1 MPFPVLLLLWI
12 DISPSFSEFTKE
24 KDKTDRKELFR
35 KERQQKREQQ
45 DYENYKE
52 WIEIA
57 GSFRTDIN
65 ATYLFLDLSIGFFF
79 NF

>member
-1 MPFPVLLLLWI
+1 MVTKKSVSI
-12 DISPSFSEFTKE
+12 CREFTKE
-24 KDKTDRKELFR
+24 KDKTDRKEMFR

-57 GSFRTDIN
+57 GKHTIFW
-65 ATYLFLDLSIGFFF
+65 Y
-79 NF
+79 

>member
-1 MPFPVLLLLWI
+1 MGEVLWRPITSFPVLFFLWI

-57 GSFRTDIN
+57 GSFRTSAIQ
-65 ATYLFLDLSIGFFF
+65 I
-79 NF
+79 